1 MTTDSTVSTNVVTA
15 ASECVYFPGMLPAT
29 WQLIE
34 CYRPIRGRF
43 VRTQL
48 QSVGAYE
55 TTFALYELLV
65 YGI

>member
-1 MTTDSTVSTNVVTA
+1 MTPDSTVLTNVVTA
-15 ASECVYFPGMLPAT
+15 ASECAYYPGVLPAT

-34 CYRPIRGRF
+34 CYQPIREQF
-43 VRTQL
+43 VRAQL
-48 QSVGAYE
+48 QSIGAFQ